1 MSGRTVSAERPFTGT
16 RMLVWMVGFFA
27 VIFAANAVLIYYAL
41 TSFPGLEVAS
51 AYKAGQQYAAEVDA
65 ARVQAAR
72 HWSVDV
78 KAEPVE
84 GGAAVTAT
92 FLGADGQPERGLT
105 VTAEMQHPT
114 ASGHDR
120 KVDLVEAAGG
130 SYAATVPEVG
140 SGRWLLVLEAS
151 RDGERLFRSRNPVFL
166 TP

>member
-1 MSGRTVSAERPFTGT
+1 MSARTVSADRPFTGA
-16 RMLVWMVGFFA
+16 RMLAWMVGFFA

-51 AYKAGQQYAAEVDA
+51 SYKAGQQYAAEVDA
-65 ARVQAAR
+65 ARAQTAR

-78 KAEPVE
+78 KAMAAD

-92 FLGADGQPERGLT
+92 FLGADGRPERGLT

-114 ASGHDR
+114 ASNHDR
-120 KVDLVEAAGG
+120 QIALAEVAGG

-166 TP
+166 AP